1 MASITISAPAT
12 GASLVKGT
20 TTNITWSV
28 SDIADGTD
36 MTLQLRLNGS
46 YDSNLTS
53 TIHSEDGSY
62 TWLVPED
69 LTTSDNYTLRIFRTG
84 NFTPTA
90 ETGNFRIGG
99 VLESASDS
107 TSFSESV
114 STSETTWA
122 EIESPTD
129 SIGFSE
135 SLSGNTQSDLTK
147 WIIAKI
153 PGDSIGFTES
163 LSGNT
168 QSDLT
173 KWSQIFS
180 PADSMSFTEAIDT
193 LHNVAGSPTDSISFT
208 EAITTATKIWSHVP
222 EDDVSFT
229 ENLTSELGRSSRLFQ
244 LDAGGTNES
253 LEMSRATGWITISPL
268 DKNFMI
274 RDINLGYKSSD
285 IINIKMYKDDDL
297 TTTIFNKDFAA
308 SSSKTLANAR
318 VGQRAKI
325 LMINISTTSTTNSD
339 TEIDLLQVGVDDSYA
354 K

>member
-129 SIGFSE
+129 SV
-135 SLSGNTQSDLTK
+135 
-147 WIIAKI
+147 
-153 PGDSIGFTES
+153 GFTES

-168 QSDLT
+168 TSDKTKWIIAETPSDSTSLSESVST
-173 KWSQIFS
+173 TTSKWSQIFS
-180 PADSMSFTEAIDT
+180 PADSMSLTEALDII
-193 LHNVAGSPTDSISFT
+193 HNVGETPTDSISFT
-208 EAITTATKIWSHVP
+208 EAITTATKIWSHVV

-229 ENLTSELGRSSRLFQ
+229 EDVTSELGRSSRLFQ

-253 LEMSRATGWITISPL
+253 LEMSRATGWITIRPL

-274 RDINLGYKSSD
+274 RDIKLGYKSSD
-285 IINIKMYKDDDL
+285 IIFIMMYKDDDL

>member
-99 VLESASDS
+99 VIESASDS

-129 SIGFSE
+129 SV
-135 SLSGNTQSDLTK
+135 
-147 WIIAKI
+147 
-153 PGDSIGFTES
+153 GFTES

-168 QSDLT
+168 TSDKTKWIIAETPSDSTSLSESVST
-173 KWSQIFS
+173 TTSKWSQIFS
-180 PADSMSFTEAIDT
+180 PADSMSLTEALDIIHRAAET
-193 LHNVAGSPTDSISFT
+193 PTDSISFT
-208 EAITTATKIWSHVP
+208 EAITTATKIWSHVV

-229 ENLTSELGRSSRLFQ
+229 EDITSELGRSSRLFQ

>member
-99 VLESASDS
+99 VIESASDS

-129 SIGFSE
+129 SV
-135 SLSGNTQSDLTK
+135 
-147 WIIAKI
+147 
-153 PGDSIGFTES
+153 GFTES

-168 QSDLT
+168 TSDKTKWIIAETPSDSTSLSESVST
-173 KWSQIFS
+173 TTSKWSQIFS
-180 PADSMSFTEAIDT
+180 PADSMSLTEALDII
-193 LHNVAGSPTDSISFT
+193 HNVGKTPTDSISFT
-208 EAITTATKIWSHVP
+208 EAITTATKIWSHVV

-229 ENLTSELGRSSRLFQ
+229 EDITSELGRSSRLFQ

>member
-129 SIGFSE
+129 SV
-135 SLSGNTQSDLTK
+135 
-147 WIIAKI
+147 
-153 PGDSIGFTES
+153 GFTES

-168 QSDLT
+168 TSDKTKWIIAETPSDSTSLSESVST
-173 KWSQIFS
+173 TTSKWSQIFS
-180 PADSMSFTEAIDT
+180 PADSMSLTEALDII
-193 LHNVAGSPTDSISFT
+193 HNVGETPTDSISFT
-208 EAITTATKIWSHVP
+208 EAITTATKIWSHVV

-229 ENLTSELGRSSRLFQ
+229 EDITSELGRSSRLFQ
-244 LDAGGTNES
+244 LDASGTNES

>member
-1 MASITISAPAT
+1 M
-12 GASLVKGT
+12 SLT
-20 TTNITWSV
+20 EAL
-28 SDIADGTD
+28 DI
-36 MTLQLRLNGS
+36 
-46 YDSNLTS
+46 
-53 TIHSEDGSY
+53 IH
-62 TWLVPED
+62 
-69 LTTSDNYTLRIFRTG
+69 RA
-84 NFTPTA
+84 A
-90 ETGNFRIGG
+90 ET
-99 VLESASDS
+99 
-107 TSFSESV
+107 
-114 STSETTWA
+114 
-122 EIESPTD
+122 
-129 SIGFSE
+129 
-135 SLSGNTQSDLTK
+135 
-147 WIIAKI
+147 
-153 PGDSIGFTES
+153 
-163 LSGNT
+163 
-168 QSDLT
+168 
-173 KWSQIFS
+173 
-180 PADSMSFTEAIDT
+180 
-193 LHNVAGSPTDSISFT
+193 PTDSISFT
-208 EAITTATKIWSHVP
+208 EAITTATKIWSHVV

-229 ENLTSELGRSSRLFQ
+229 EDVTSELGRSSRLFQ

>member
-129 SIGFSE
+129 SV
-135 SLSGNTQSDLTK
+135 
-147 WIIAKI
+147 
-153 PGDSIGFTES
+153 GFTES

-168 QSDLT
+168 TSDKTKWIIAETPSDSTSLSESVST
-173 KWSQIFS
+173 TTSKWSQIFS
-180 PADSMSFTEAIDT
+180 PADSMSLTEALDII
-193 LHNVAGSPTDSISFT
+193 HNVGETPTDSISFT
-208 EAITTATKIWSHVP
+208 EAITTATKIWSHVV

-229 ENLTSELGRSSRLFQ
+229 EDITSELGRSSRLFQ

>member
-99 VLESASDS
+99 VIESASDS

-129 SIGFSE
+129 SV
-135 SLSGNTQSDLTK
+135 
-147 WIIAKI
+147 
-153 PGDSIGFTES
+153 GFTES

-168 QSDLT
+168 TSDKTKWIIAETPSDSTSLSESVST
-173 KWSQIFS
+173 TTSKWSQIFS
-180 PADSMSFTEAIDT
+180 PADSMSLTEALDII
-193 LHNVAGSPTDSISFT
+193 HNVGETPTDSISFT
-208 EAITTATKIWSHVP
+208 EAITTATKIWSHVV

-229 ENLTSELGRSSRLFQ
+229 EDITSELGRSSRLFQ

>member
-99 VLESASDS
+99 VIESASDS

-129 SIGFSE
+129 SV
-135 SLSGNTQSDLTK
+135 
-147 WIIAKI
+147 
-153 PGDSIGFTES
+153 GFTES

-168 QSDLT
+168 TSDKTKWIIAETPSDSTSLSESVST
-173 KWSQIFS
+173 TTSKWSQIFS
-180 PADSMSFTEAIDT
+180 PADSMSLTEALDIIHRAAET
-193 LHNVAGSPTDSISFT
+193 PTDSISFT
-208 EAITTATKIWSHVP
+208 EEITTATKIWSHVV

-229 ENLTSELGRSSRLFQ
+229 EDVTSELGRSSRLFQ

-339 TEIDLLQVGVDDSYA
+339 TEIDLLQVGVDDIYA

>member
-129 SIGFSE
+129 SV
-135 SLSGNTQSDLTK
+135 
-147 WIIAKI
+147 
-153 PGDSIGFTES
+153 GFTES

-168 QSDLT
+168 TSDKTKWIIAETPSDSTSLSESVST
-173 KWSQIFS
+173 TTSKWSQIFS
-180 PADSMSFTEAIDT
+180 PTDSMSLTEALDII
-193 LHNVAGSPTDSISFT
+193 HNVGETPTDSISFT
-208 EAITTATKIWSHVP
+208 EAITTATKIWSHVV

-229 ENLTSELGRSSRLFQ
+229 EDVTSELGRSSRLFQ

-297 TTTIFNKDFAA
+297 TTTIFNKDFSA

>member
-62 TWLVPED
+62 TWLVPTD
-69 LTTSDNYTLRIFRTG
+69 LTTSNNYTLRIFRTG

-99 VLESASDS
+99 VIESASDS

-129 SIGFSE
+129 SV
-135 SLSGNTQSDLTK
+135 
-147 WIIAKI
+147 
-153 PGDSIGFTES
+153 GFTES

-168 QSDLT
+168 TSDKTKWIIAETPSDSTSLSESVST
-173 KWSQIFS
+173 TTSKWSQIFS
-180 PADSMSFTEAIDT
+180 PADSMSLTEALDII
-193 LHNVAGSPTDSISFT
+193 HNVGETPTDSISFT
-208 EAITTATKIWSHVP
+208 EAITTATKVWSHIV

-229 ENLTSELGRSSRLFQ
+229 EDVTSELGRSSRLFQ

-339 TEIDLLQVGVDDSYA
+339 TEIDMLQIGVDDSYI

>member
-129 SIGFSE
+129 SV
-135 SLSGNTQSDLTK
+135 
-147 WIIAKI
+147 
-153 PGDSIGFTES
+153 GFTES

-168 QSDLT
+168 TSDKTKWIIAETPSDSTSLSESVST
-173 KWSQIFS
+173 TTSKWSQIFS
-180 PADSMSFTEAIDT
+180 PADSMSLTEALDII
-193 LHNVAGSPTDSISFT
+193 HNVGETPTDSISFT
-208 EAITTATKIWSHVP
+208 EAITTATKIWSHVV

-229 ENLTSELGRSSRLFQ
+229 EDVTSELGRSSRLFQ